1 MMAIDVT
8 ILQEQGRVPVTVLQ
22 PHGDLDAS
30 NYRDLIAE
38 AKNLCSA
45 GVEDMLLDL
54 GDVPYL
60 SSSGLVALHSVA
72 ALLRGEEPPDPETG
86 WGAFRAI
93 DRDRAKGLQPHLK
106 LLNPQPHVDRVLET
120 VGFKQFFEV
129 YTDREAAVASF

>member
-1 MMAIDVT
+1 MMAIDMTV
-8 ILQEQGRVPVTVLQ
+8 LQEQGRVPVTVLQ
-22 PHGDLDAS
+22 LHGDLDAS

-38 AKNLCSA
+38 AKKLCST
-45 GVEDMLLDL
+45 GVEDILLDL

-72 ALLRGEEPPDPETG
+72 ALLRGEAPPDPEAG

-93 DRDRAKGLQPHLK
+93 DRDRESGFQSHLK
-106 LLNPQPHVDRVLET
+106 LLNPQPRVDRVLET

-129 YTDREAAVASF
+129 HTDLDGAVASF